1 MVVRSP
7 QVSLAYFSSE
17 TYQMNVLTV
26 LFVDQKGARFCSQVT
41 NEATV
46 RISSNVPVL
55 FSVHIVFSMGLAAPC
70 D

>member
-1 MVVRSP
+1 
-7 QVSLAYFSSE
+7 
-17 TYQMNVLTV
+17 MNVLTV
-26 LFVDQKGARFCSQVT
+26 LFVDQKGAWFCSQVT

-46 RISSNVPVL
+46 RISSNVPVP